1 MYELWSKIRYLTRSV
16 TNNLDD
22 CDEKYMKI
30 KFNFDDD
37 LPLNKTLE
45 IRNMVIVVRSIFH
58 EGNKYYS
65 QVFLDECLYKL

>member
-37 LPLNKTLE
+37 FPLNKTLE